1 MGGSNRFTVNPF
13 PDLVLSTDD
22 RAQLVEIAESLVLD
36 KFKEYQEH
44 LNTQKYVDP
53 ECWKKYSR
61 DGSTTMYLE
70 RTKSNPE
77 SKLPALLMVGPLP
90 GSLNENMFGC

>member
-1 MGGSNRFTVNPF
+1 MGGGSRFTVNLF
-13 PDLVLSTDD
+13 PGLVLTSADHT
-22 RAQLVEIAESLVLD
+22 QLVEIADSLVKA
-36 KFKEYQEH
+36 KFQEYQEF

-53 ECWKKYSR
+53 ERWKKYSR
-61 DGSTTMYLE
+61 DGNTAQYLE